1 VGSETPGDT
10 PADMQ
15 ARFERL
21 QERLVDL
28 WSSMHAM
35 TPDPQTIVVVPSL
48 SIELLE
54 GSELIVQPYEERYL
68 FLLFLLRQ
76 PLARMV
82 YVTSEPIQPSVVD
95 YYLSLVP
102 DVPQSHARRRLFT
115 VSVGDGSSRPLSAK
129 LLERPRL
136 VERIRELIPDPRR
149 AHLVPFLTTDLE
161 RDLAVHL
168 GIPMYG
174 ADPKFFDFGTKSG
187 GRRLFEEEGV
197 SHPLGVEDLHSV
209 DEVVDAVVVMR
220 AKRPSITQVLV
231 KLNEG
236 VSGDGNALV
245 DLADVPAP
253 GGDGE
258 RVAVERAVRGMQLEA
273 ASTAFATYEAA
284 LLAGGG
290 VVEERIQ
297 GREFTSPSVQ
307 MRASPLGELELL
319 STHDQL
325 LGGRSGQAYLGCVF
339 PANAEYAALITDEA
353 AKIGR
358 RLVREG
364 VLGRFALDF
373 VAVKDDS
380 ERSASGWSVYAIE
393 INLRKGGT
401 THPFLTLQ
409 YLTDGVYDAQA
420 ATFTVPSGQQKFLV
434 ASDHVDHPD
443 YRGLTVDDVFD
454 LAVRHGLHY
463 NALTETGVVFHML
476 SALTAEG
483 HLGLT
488 AIGDSHEQARELFD
502 EMVRVLQAEAAEAM
516 RPRPLPD

>member
-1 VGSETPGDT
+1 MSTGTPT
-10 PADMQ
+10 AAEMQ
-15 ARFERL
+15 ARFEQL

-28 WSSMHAM
+28 WASMHEM

-48 SIELLE
+48 SLELLE
-54 GSELIVQPYEERYL
+54 GSGIIVQPYEERYL

-76 PLARMV
+76 PLARMI
-82 YVTSEPIQPSVVD
+82 YVTSEPIHPSVVD

-115 VSVGDGSSRPLSAK
+115 IAVGDGSSRPLTAK
-129 LLERPRL
+129 VLERPRL
-136 VERIRELIPDPRR
+136 IERIRSLIPDSRR

-168 GIPMYG
+168 DIPMYG

-187 GRRLFEEEGV
+187 GRRLFDEEGV
-197 SHPLGVEDLHSV
+197 SHPLGVEDLHSI
-209 DEVVDAVVVMR
+209 DAVVDAVVAMR
-220 AKRPSITQVLV
+220 ARKPAIAQVLV

-245 DLADVPAP
+245 ELAGVPAP
-253 GGDGE
+253 GDAGE
-258 RVAVERAVRGMQLEA
+258 HVAVEQAVRAMELEA
-273 ASTAFATYEAA
+273 ASTTFATYEGA
-284 LLAGGG
+284 LRAGGG
-290 VVEERIQ
+290 IVEERIQ

-319 STHDQL
+319 STHDQM
-325 LGGRSGQAYLGCVF
+325 LGGKSGQAYLGCVF
-339 PANAEYAALITDEA
+339 PANAEYAPLITEEA

-373 VAVKDDS
+373 VAVKDDQDNW
-380 ERSASGWSVYAIE
+380 SAYAIE

-409 YLTDGVYDAQA
+409 YLTDGVYDPER
-420 ATFTVPSGQQKFLV
+420 ATFTVPSGRQKFLV

-443 YRGLTVDDVFD
+443 YRGLTPDDVFD

-463 NALTETGVVFHML
+463 NPQTETGVVFHML
-476 SALTAEG
+476 SALSSEG

-488 AIGDSHEQARELFD
+488 AIGDSHDHARELFD
-502 EMVRVLQAEAAEAM
+502 AMTAVMEADAADAM
-516 RPRPLPD
+516 RPRPLPE

>member
-1 VGSETPGDT
+1 MTTGTPS
-10 PADMQ
+10 AAQMQ
-15 ARFERL
+15 ARFEQL

-28 WSSMHAM
+28 WASMHEM
-35 TPDPQTIVVVPSL
+35 SPDPQTIVVVPSL

-54 GSELIVQPYEERYL
+54 GSGIIVQPYEERYL

-76 PLARMV
+76 PLARMI
-82 YVTSEPIQPSVVD
+82 YVTSEPIRPSVVD

-102 DVPQSHARRRLFT
+102 DVPQSHARRRLST
-115 VSVGDGSSRPLSAK
+115 VALGDASSRPLSAK
-129 LLERPRL
+129 LLERPRVL
-136 VERIRELIPDPRR
+136 ERIRELIPDPRR
-149 AHLVPFLTTDLE
+149 AHLVPFVTTDLE
-161 RDLAVHL
+161 RDLTVHL

-174 ADPKFFDFGTKSG
+174 ADPKFVDFGTKSG

-197 SHPLGVEDLHSV
+197 SHPLGVEDLHTV
-209 DEVVDAVVVMR
+209 DDVVDAVVAMR
-220 AKRPSITQVLV
+220 ARKPSIVQVLV
-231 KLNEG
+231 KLDEG

-245 DLADVPAP
+245 DLAAVPAP
-253 GGDGE
+253 GDVGE
-258 RVAVERAVRGMQLEA
+258 RVAVEQAVRAMQLEA
-273 ASTAFATYEAA
+273 AITTFATYEGA
-284 LLAGGG
+284 LHAGGG
-290 VVEERIQ
+290 IVEERIQ

-325 LGGRSGQAYLGCVF
+325 LGGKSGQAYLGCVF
-339 PANAEYAALITDEA
+339 PANPEYAPLITAEA
-353 AKIGR
+353 ARIGR
-358 RLVREG
+358 RLVDEG

-373 VAVKDDS
+373 VAVKDSDDPA
-380 ERSASGWSVYAIE
+380 EGTWAAYAIE

-409 YLTDGVYDAQA
+409 YLTDGVYDPER
-420 ATFTVPSGQQKFLV
+420 ATFTVPSGKQKFLV

-443 YRGLTVDDVFD
+443 FRGLTPDDVFD

-463 NALTETGVVFHML
+463 HPQTETGCVFHML
-476 SALTAEG
+476 SALTSEG

-502 EMVRVLQAEAAEAM
+502 AMVAVMEADAADAM

>member
-1 VGSETPGDT
+1 VSTGTPS
-10 PADMQ
+10 AAQMQ
-15 ARFERL
+15 ARFEQL

-28 WSSMHAM
+28 WASMHEM

-48 SIELLE
+48 SLELLE
-54 GSELIVQPYEERYL
+54 GSGIIVQPYEERYL

-76 PLARMV
+76 PLARMI
-82 YVTSEPIQPSVVD
+82 YVTSEPIHPSVVD

-115 VSVGDGSSRPLSAK
+115 IAVGDGSSRPLTAK
-129 LLERPRL
+129 VLERPRL
-136 VERIRELIPDPRR
+136 IERIRSLIPDSRR

-168 GIPMYG
+168 DIPMYG

-187 GRRLFEEEGV
+187 GRRLFDEEGV
-197 SHPLGVEDLHSV
+197 SHPLGVEDLHSI
-209 DEVVDAVVVMR
+209 DSVVEAVVSMR
-220 AKRPSITQVLV
+220 ARKPSIAQVLV

-245 DLADVPAP
+245 DLGGLPAP
-253 GGDGE
+253 GDAGE
-258 RVAVERAVRGMQLEA
+258 RVAVEQAVRAMELEA
-273 ASTAFATYEAA
+273 ASTTFATYEGA
-284 LLAGGG
+284 LRAGGG
-290 VVEERIQ
+290 IVEERIQ

-319 STHDQL
+319 STHDQM
-325 LGGRSGQAYLGCVF
+325 LGGKSGQAYLGCVF
-339 PANAEYAALITDEA
+339 PANGEYAPLITEEA

-373 VAVKDDS
+373 VAVKDEDD
-380 ERSASGWSVYAIE
+380 GWSAYAIE

-409 YLTDGVYDAQA
+409 YLTDGVYDPEQ
-420 ATFTVPSGQQKFLV
+420 ATFTVPSGKQKFLV

-443 YRGLTVDDVFD
+443 YRGLTPDDVFD

-463 NALTETGVVFHML
+463 NAQTETGVVFHML
-476 SALTAEG
+476 SALTSEG

-488 AIGDSHEQARELFD
+488 AIGDSHDQARELFD
-502 EMVRVLQAEAAEAM
+502 AMVAVMEADAADAM
-516 RPRPLPD
+516 RPRALPE

>member
-1 VGSETPGDT
+1 MSTGGTPT
-10 PADMQ
+10 AAQMQ
-15 ARFERL
+15 ARFEQL

-28 WSSMHAM
+28 WASMHEM

-54 GSELIVQPYEERYL
+54 GSGIIVQPYEERYL

-76 PLARMV
+76 PLARMI
-82 YVTSEPIQPSVVD
+82 YVTSEPIHPSVVD

-115 VSVGDGSSRPLSAK
+115 VALGDASSRPLSAK
-129 LLERPRL
+129 LLERPRVL
-136 VERIRELIPDPRR
+136 ERIRELIPDPRR

-161 RDLAVHL
+161 RDLTVHL

-174 ADPKFFDFGTKSG
+174 ADPKFVDFGTKSG

-197 SHPLGVEDLHSV
+197 AHPLGAEDLHTV
-209 DEVVDAVVVMR
+209 DDVVDAVMAMR
-220 AKRPSITQVLV
+220 ARQPTITQVLV

-245 DLADVPAP
+245 DLGAVPAP
-253 GGDGE
+253 GAEGE
-258 RVAVERAVRGMQLEA
+258 RVAVEQAVRRMQLEA
-273 ASTAFATYEAA
+273 ASTTFATYEGA
-284 LLAGGG
+284 LRAGGG
-290 VVEERIQ
+290 IVEERIQ

-307 MRASPLGELELL
+307 MRASPLGELEVL

-339 PANAEYAALITDEA
+339 PADPEYAPLITEA
-353 AKIGR
+353 AAKVGR
-358 RLVREG
+358 RLVEEG

-373 VAVKDDS
+373 VAVRDD
-380 ERSASGWSVYAIE
+380 AGWSAYAIE

-409 YLTDGVYDAQA
+409 YLTDGVYDPVR
-420 ATFTVPSGQQKFLV
+420 ATFTVPSGKQKFLV

-443 YRGLTVDDVFD
+443 FRGLTVDDVFD

-463 NALTETGVVFHML
+463 HPQTETGVVFHML
-476 SALTAEG
+476 SALTSEG

-488 AIGDSHEQARELFD
+488 AIGDSHEHARELFD
-502 EMVRVLQAEAAEAM
+502 TMVAVMEADGAEAM
-516 RPRPLPD
+516 RRRPLPD

>member
-1 VGSETPGDT
+1 MSATEEGRVGSAT

-28 WSSMHAM
+28 WSSMHEM

-54 GSELIVQPYEERYL
+54 GSGLIVQPYEERYL

-82 YVTSEPIQPSVVD
+82 FVTSEPIHPSVVD

-102 DVPQSHARRRLFT
+102 DVPQSHARHRLST
-115 VSVGDGSSRPLSAK
+115 IAVGDGSSRPLSAK

-136 VERIRELIPDPRR
+136 LDRIRGLIPDPRR

-174 ADPKFFDFGTKSG
+174 ADPKFFDLGTKSG

-197 SHPLGVEDLHSV
+197 SHPLGEEDLHSV
-209 DEVVDAVVVMR
+209 DDVVDAVVAMR
-220 AKRPSITQVLV
+220 SSKPAITQVLV

-245 DLADVPAP
+245 DLTAVPAP
-253 GGDGE
+253 GDEGE
-258 RVAVERAVRGMQLEA
+258 RVAVEQAVRTMQLEA
-273 ASTAFATYEAA
+273 ASTTFATYETA

-307 MRASPLGELELL
+307 MRASPLGDLELL

-339 PANAEYAALITDEA
+339 PANVEYAGLITEEA

-358 RLVREG
+358 RLVKEG

-373 VAVKDDS
+373 VAVKDEQD
-380 ERSASGWSVYAIE
+380 GWAAYAIE

-409 YLTDGVYDAQA
+409 YLTDGVYDPEA
-420 ATFTVPSGQQKFLV
+420 ATFTVPSGQQKCLV

-443 YRGLTVDDVFD
+443 FRGLTVDDVFD

-463 NALTETGVVFHML
+463 SPQTETGVVFHML

-488 AIGDSHEQARELFD
+488 AIGDSHEHARELFD
-502 EMVRVLQAEAAEAM
+502 EMVRVMEADGADAM
-516 RPRPLPD
+516 RPRPLPE

>member
-1 VGSETPGDT
+1 MTTGTPTPGE
-10 PADMQ
+10 MQ

-21 QERLVDL
+21 QARLVDL
-28 WSSMHAM
+28 WASMHEM
-35 TPDPQTIVVVPSL
+35 SPDPQTIVVVPSL
-48 SIELLE
+48 SLELLE
-54 GSELIVQPYEERYL
+54 GSGIIVQPYEERYL

-76 PLARMV
+76 PLARMI
-82 YVTSEPIQPSVVD
+82 YVTSEPIRPSVVD

-102 DVPQSHARRRLFT
+102 DVPQSHARRRLST
-115 VSVGDGSSRPLSAK
+115 VALGDASSRPLSAK
-129 LLERPRL
+129 LLERPRVL
-136 VERIRELIPDPRR
+136 ERIRDLIDDPQR

-161 RDLAVHL
+161 RDLTVHL

-174 ADPKFFDFGTKSG
+174 ADPKFVDFGTKSG

-197 SHPLGVEDLHSV
+197 SHPLGVEDLHTV
-209 DEVVDAVVVMR
+209 DDVVDAVVAMR
-220 AKRPSITQVLV
+220 ARKPSIVQVLV

-245 DLADVPAP
+245 DLAAVPAP
-253 GGDGE
+253 GDVGE
-258 RVAVERAVRGMQLEA
+258 RVAVEQAVRAMQLEA
-273 ASTAFATYEAA
+273 ASTTFATYEGA
-284 LLAGGG
+284 LRAGGG
-290 VVEERIQ
+290 IVEERIQ

-325 LGGRSGQAYLGCVF
+325 LGGKSGQAYLGCVF
-339 PANAEYAALITDEA
+339 PANPEYAPLITAEA
-353 AKIGR
+353 ARIGR
-358 RLVREG
+358 RLVDEG

-373 VAVKDDS
+373 VAVKDSDDPA
-380 ERSASGWSVYAIE
+380 EGTWAAYAIE

-409 YLTDGVYDAQA
+409 YLTDGVYDPER
-420 ATFTVPSGQQKFLV
+420 ATFTVPSGKQKFLV

-443 YRGLTVDDVFD
+443 FRGLTPDDVFD

-463 NALTETGVVFHML
+463 HPQTETGCVFHML
-476 SALTAEG
+476 SALTSEG

-502 EMVRVLQAEAAEAM
+502 AMVAVMESDAADAM